1 MAKDD
6 QAMKSILEPGRNCWR
21 IEQASC
27 ALPVVDAADY
37 FAAIRLAMLQA
48 KRRIMLIGWDFD
60 TRIQLG
66 SRSGE
71 TEEGPT
77 TLGDFVLWLARRRRD
92 LQIYILK
99 WDVGAIKLLFRGS
112 TLATLIRWRIQRNI
126 QFKFDGAHPP
136 GCSHHQK
143 IVVID
148 DSFAVCGGIDM
159 TADRWDTSAHK
170 DDDPNRLR
178 PNRKPYGPWH
188 DVTMLLEGDAAK
200 ALAEL
205 GMDRWAL
212 ATGQQLQPTH
222 GDGRHWPEGHQPDFT
237 NVSVAISRTRA
248 TYKDCEQINEIEV
261 LYLDMIKSAKRFIY
275 AENQYFTSRKIAE
288 AIATRM
294 EEANPPEIMI
304 VAPRT
309 ADGWLEQ
316 KAMDGAR
323 TRLLCSIGEKDKAN
337 NFRIY
342 TPVTEHGEPIYVHAK
357 VMIVDDRMLRIG
369 SSNMN
374 NRSLGLDSECDVTI
388 DVALPGNGECGP
400 AIAALRTRLM
410 AEHLGVEEVEVER
423 RFNENGSLLDTVD
436 ALAGKGKTLRLLR
449 LEDLDPV
456 EEFIADNE
464 ILDPEQADGFFEPLT
479 QRGLFRR
486 WRKLRPPK

>member
-1 MAKDD
+1 
-6 QAMKSILEPGRNCWR
+6 
-21 IEQASC
+21 
-27 ALPVVDAADY
+27 
-37 FAAIRLAMLQA
+37 
-48 KRRIMLIGWDFD
+48 
-60 TRIQLG
+60 
-66 SRSGE
+66 
-71 TEEGPT
+71 
-77 TLGDFVLWLARRRRD
+77 
-92 LQIYILK
+92 
-99 WDVGAIKLLFRGS
+99 
-112 TLATLIRWRIQRNI
+112 
-126 QFKFDGAHPP
+126 
-136 GCSHHQK
+136 
-143 IVVID
+143 
-148 DSFAVCGGIDM
+148 
-159 TADRWDTSAHK
+159 
-170 DDDPNRLR
+170 
-178 PNRKPYGPWH
+178 
-188 DVTMLLEGDAAK
+188 
-200 ALAEL
+200 
-205 GMDRWAL
+205 
-212 ATGQQLQPTH
+212 
-222 GDGRHWPEGHQPDFT
+222 
-237 NVSVAISRTRA
+237 
-248 TYKDCEQINEIEV
+248 
-261 LYLDMIKSAKRFIY
+261 MIKSAKRFIY

-323 TRLLCSIGEKDKAN
+323 TRLLCAIGEKDKAN

-388 DVALPGNGECGP
+388 DVALPGNEECGP

-436 ALAGKGKTLRLLR
+436 AVAGKGKTLRLLR

-464 ILDPEQADGFFEPLT
+464 ILDPEQRRRIFRAADQTGIVSPLA
-479 QRGLFRR
+479 QAASAQVA
-486 WRKLRPPK
+486 PP